1 MSKLSNPYKVIL
13 LGYIC
18 IALKILNHILFQIIG
33 LSGYL
38 LICAGL
44 WNLKESRKSRLAAV
58 SSLGIFLLTGFEFI
72 KKPVTSL
79 SNISFITA
87 LFQVILYLI
96 LNWTLLYFMFE
107 YICDRMKGKDLA
119 EDAKICMKKK
129 NLFMNLLFYSVLCQN
144 MAFMFGRFGA
154 ILFLIGIGLTVYLS
168 VTEVIYIRTV
178 SNLIQM

>member
-1 MSKLSNPYKVIL
+1 MSKVSNPYKVIL

-18 IALKILNHILFQIIG
+18 IALKILNHILFQVIG
-33 LSGYL
+33 LLGYL

-44 WNLKESRKSRLAAV
+44 WNLKESRKIRLAAM
-58 SSLGIFLLTGFEFI
+58 SSLGIFLLAGFEFM
-72 KKPVTSL
+72 KKPVTAL
-79 SNISFITA
+79 SSMSFIIA

-96 LNWTLLYFMFE
+96 LNWIILYFMFE
-107 YICDRMKGKDLA
+107 YICDRMKEKNLV

-154 ILFLIGIGLTVYLS
+154 VLFLIGIGLTIYLS
-168 VTEVIYIRTV
+168 ITEVVYIRKV
-178 SNLIQM
+178 SNLIQI